1 MDVEKEQL
9 RIGLQK
15 AVDII
20 IFLLHAEPKEGDHFD
35 AETQSHFVY
44 AKNEL
49 RDLENSLDDL
59 PPQTFLMPVH

>member
-20 IFLLHAEPKEGDHFD
+20 IFLLHSEPKEGDQFD
-35 AETQSHFVY
+35 AETQGHFIR

-49 RDLENSLDDL
+49 SDLEDSLDDL
-59 PPQTFLMPVH
+59 PADCFLMPVH